1 MQSVVIRRVL
11 VQSLR
16 NEGASVLV
24 RTNLFRMRIGGSMA
38 AAPDPPRR
46 LQAGD
51 DAPIIGG
58 LYAAVAK
65 DCPCGSAA
73 PLVFLQ
79 PWPMC
84 AAVSEILS
92 LLGLQIAEVL
102 AHFHVVYIPPIVM

>member
-51 DAPIIGG
+51 DPPIIGG

-65 DCPCGSAA
+65 DCPCGSAT

-79 PWPMC
+79 PWRMWCIGFRLRLGSGTPPRSRRSSSSV
-84 AAVSEILS
+84 AA
-92 LLGLQIAEVL
+92 IA
-102 AHFHVVYIPPIVM
+102 